1 MSQQQL
7 ATNQASPVVAFK
19 NYLNSGKVQAL
30 LKNRLSSDKMK
41 TDFMS
46 SVIEIVTG
54 SPELQQCDPQSI
66 LSESLKAASIHLP
79 LNKALGRCYVV
90 PFKNKGVLTAT
101 MVIGYKGYIQ
111 LAKNSGKYRNINA
124 DVVYEGQ
131 ITYTNYLTGEIKID
145 HAPTSDKVVGF
156 FAYIEELNGFNK
168 TLFMTI
174 EQIAHYAKT
183 YVPYLKFNNKV
194 TEDTIKQKLQN
205 HATHGPEQ
213 GIGWM
218 SDSVTMAKK
227 TCLRQLL
234 TKWGNL
240 SIEEQEAIANDVS
253 YDTTI
258 TRDVEDA
265 KAEEIFTP
273 ADEGNASVAEAAPT
287 VPSATEQQINND
299 VEESNQEVDPFP
311 GE

>member
-1 MSQQQL
+1 MSQQL
-7 ATNQASPVVAFK
+7 ATQQKSPVVAFK
-19 NYLNSGKVQAL
+19 NYLNSGNVQAL

-54 SPELQQCDPQSI
+54 SPELQACTPQSI
-66 LSESLKAASIHLP
+66 LQESLKAASIHLP

-90 PFKNKGVLTAT
+90 PFKNKGVPTAT
-101 MVIGYKGYIQ
+101 MVIGYKGYVQ
-111 LAKNSGKYRNINA
+111 LAKNSGQYRNINA

-131 ITYTNYLTGEIKID
+131 ISYKNYLTGEIRID
-145 HAPTSDKVVGF
+145 HEPTSDKVVGF

-168 TLFMTI
+168 TLFMSI
-174 EQIAHYAKT
+174 DQMAHYVKT
-183 YVPYLKFNNKV
+183 YVPYIKFNNKI
-194 TEDTIKQKLQN
+194 TEQNIKDKMQY

-218 SDSVTMAKK
+218 SDSVTMSKK

-240 SIEEQEAIANDVS
+240 SIEVQEAIANDVS
-253 YDTTI
+253 YDSTI
-258 TRDVEDA
+258 SRDVEDA
-265 KAEEIFTP
+265 KAEEVFTTL
-273 ADEGNASVAEAAPT
+273 DNERSMESHEASPVPPTEAP
-287 VPSATEQQINND
+287 
-299 VEESNQEVDPFP
+299 VEESEQDVDPFP

>member
-19 NYLNSGKVQAL
+19 NYLNSVKVQAL

-101 MVIGYKGYIQ
+101 MIIGYKGYIQ

-145 HAPTSDKVVGF
+145 HAPTSGKVVGF

-273 ADEGNASVAEAAPT
+273 ADEGNTSVAEAAPT
-287 VPSATEQQINND
+287 EPSTTEQQTDN

>member
-19 NYLNSGKVQAL
+19 NYLNSVKVQAL

-101 MVIGYKGYIQ
+101 MIIGYKGYIQ

-273 ADEGNASVAEAAPT
+273 ADEGNASVAETAPT
-287 VPSATEQQINND
+287 EPSATEQQTNN

>member
-1 MSQQQL
+1 MSQQL
-7 ATNQASPVVAFK
+7 ATQQLSPVVAFK
-19 NYLNSGKVQAL
+19 NYLNSGNVQAL

-54 SPELQQCDPQSI
+54 SPELQQCTPESI

-90 PFKNKGVLTAT
+90 PFKNKGIPTAT

-168 TLFMTI
+168 TLFMSI
-174 EQIAHYAKT
+174 EQMAHYVKT
-183 YVPYLKFNNKV
+183 YVPYIKFNSKV
-194 TEDTIKQKLQN
+194 TEDVLKQKMQY
-205 HATHGPEQ
+205 HATNGPEQ

-240 SIEEQEAIANDVS
+240 SIEEQEAISNDVS
-253 YDTTI
+253 YDSTI
-258 TRDVEDA
+258 SRDVEDA
-265 KAEEIFTP
+265 KAEEVFTG
-273 ADEGNASVAEAAPT
+273 DPT
-287 VPSATEQQINND
+287 VPAEEAPKNPTPTEPTP
-299 VEESNQEVDPFP
+299 VEDSKEEIDPFP
-311 GE
+311 A

>member
-19 NYLNSGKVQAL
+19 NYLNSVKVQAL

-101 MVIGYKGYIQ
+101 MIIGYKGYIQ

-273 ADEGNASVAEAAPT
+273 TDEGNASVAEAAPT
-287 VPSATEQQINND
+287 EPSATEQQTDND
-299 VEESNQEVDPFP
+299 VEESSQEVDPFP

>member
-19 NYLNSGKVQAL
+19 NYLNSVKVQAL

-101 MVIGYKGYIQ
+101 MIIGYKGYIQ

-287 VPSATEQQINND
+287 EPSATEQQTDND
-299 VEESNQEVDPFP
+299 VEESSQEVDPFP

>member
-1 MSQQQL
+1 MSQQL
-7 ATNQASPVVAFK
+7 ATQQKSPVVAFK
-19 NYLNSGKVQAL
+19 NYLNSGNVQAL

-54 SPELQQCDPQSI
+54 SPELQQCNPQSI

-273 ADEGNASVAEAAPT
+273 ADEGNASVAETAPT
-287 VPSATEQQINND
+287 EPSATEQQTDN

>member
-1 MSQQQL
+1 MSQQL
-7 ATNQASPVVAFK
+7 ATQQKSPVVAFK
-19 NYLNSGKVQAL
+19 NYLNSGNVQAL

-54 SPELQQCDPQSI
+54 SPELQQCNPQSI

-183 YVPYLKFNNKV
+183 YVPYLKLNSKV

-287 VPSATEQQINND
+287 EPSATEQQTDN

>member
-19 NYLNSGKVQAL
+19 NYLNSVKVQAL

-101 MVIGYKGYIQ
+101 MIIGYKVYIQ

-273 ADEGNASVAEAAPT
+273 ADEGNASVAETAPT
-287 VPSATEQQINND
+287 EPSATEQQTNN

>member
-1 MSQQQL
+1 MSQQL
-7 ATNQASPVVAFK
+7 ATQQKSPVVAFK
-19 NYLNSGKVQAL
+19 NYLNSGNVQAL

-54 SPELQQCDPQSI
+54 SPELQQCNPQSI

-287 VPSATEQQINND
+287 EPSATEQQTDN

>member
-1 MSQQQL
+1 MSQQSATQQL
-7 ATNQASPVVAFK
+7 SPVVAFK
-19 NYLNSGKVQAL
+19 NYLNSGNVQAL

-54 SPELQQCDPQSI
+54 SPELQQCTPESI

-90 PFKNKGVLTAT
+90 PFKNKGIPTAT

-168 TLFMTI
+168 TLFMSI
-174 EQIAHYAKT
+174 EQMAHYVKT
-183 YVPYLKFNNKV
+183 YVPYIKFNSKI
-194 TEDTIKQKLQN
+194 TEDVLKQKMQY
-205 HATHGPEQ
+205 HATNGPEQ

-240 SIEEQEAIANDVS
+240 SIEEQEVISNDVS
-253 YDTTI
+253 YDSTI
-258 TRDVEDA
+258 SRDVEDA
-265 KAEEIFTP
+265 KAEEIFTG
-273 ADEGNASVAEAAPT
+273 DPT
-287 VPSATEQQINND
+287 VPAEEAPKNPTPTEPTP
-299 VEESNQEVDPFP
+299 VEDSKEEIDPFP
-311 GE
+311 A

>member
-19 NYLNSGKVQAL
+19 NYLNSVKVQAL

-54 SPELQQCDPQSI
+54 SPELQQCNPQSI

-101 MVIGYKGYIQ
+101 MIIGYKGYIQ

-273 ADEGNASVAEAAPT
+273 ADEGNTSVAETAPT
-287 VPSATEQQINND
+287 EPSATEQQTDN

>member
-1 MSQQQL
+1 MSQQL
-7 ATNQASPVVAFK
+7 ATQQANPVVAFK
-19 NYLNSGKVQAL
+19 NYLNTGSVQAL

-54 SPELQQCDPQSI
+54 SPELQQCTPESI

-90 PFKNKGVLTAT
+90 PFKNKGVPTAT

-131 ITYTNYLTGEIKID
+131 ITYTNYLTGEIRID
-145 HAPTSDKVVGF
+145 HAPTSDKVIGF

-168 TLFMTI
+168 TLFMSI
-174 EQIAHYAKT
+174 EQMAHYVKT
-183 YVPYLKFNNKV
+183 YVPYIKFNNKI
-194 TEDTIKQKLQN
+194 TEEVLKQKMQY
-205 HATHGPEQ
+205 HATNGPEQ

-240 SIEEQEAIANDVS
+240 SIEEQEAISNDIS
-253 YDTTI
+253 YDSTI
-258 TRDVEDA
+258 SRDVEDA
-265 KAEEIFTP
+265 KAEEIFAGDPSVPGEEAHESPTP
-273 ADEGNASVAEAAPT
+273 TEPT
-287 VPSATEQQINND
+287 P
-299 VEESNQEVDPFP
+299 VEDSKEEIDPFP
-311 GE
+311 A

>member
-273 ADEGNASVAEAAPT
+273 ADEGNASVAETAPT
-287 VPSATEQQINND
+287 EPSATEQQTDN

>member
-1 MSQQQL
+1 MSQQL
-7 ATNQASPVVAFK
+7 ATQQTSPVVAFK

-273 ADEGNASVAEAAPT
+273 ADEDKASVAEAAPT
-287 VPSATEQQINND
+287 EPSATEQQTDN

>member
-101 MVIGYKGYIQ
+101 MIIGYKGYIQ

-273 ADEGNASVAEAAPT
+273 ADEGNASVAETAPT
-287 VPSATEQQINND
+287 EPSATEQQTDN

>member
-19 NYLNSGKVQAL
+19 NYLNSVKVQAL

-101 MVIGYKGYIQ
+101 MIIGYKGYIQ

-287 VPSATEQQINND
+287 EPSATEQQTDN

>member
-101 MVIGYKGYIQ
+101 MIIGYKGYIQ

-273 ADEGNASVAEAAPT
+273 ADEGNVSVAETAPT
-287 VPSATEQQINND
+287 GPSATEQQTDN

-311 GE
+311 GD

>member
-1 MSQQQL
+1 MSQQL
-7 ATNQASPVVAFK
+7 ATQQTSPVVAFK
-19 NYLNSGKVQAL
+19 NYLNSGNVQAL

-54 SPELQQCDPQSI
+54 SPELQQCNPQSI

-101 MVIGYKGYIQ
+101 MIIGYKGYIQ

-273 ADEGNASVAEAAPT
+273 ADEGNTSVAEAAPT
-287 VPSATEQQINND
+287 EPSTTEQQTDN

>member
-1 MSQQQL
+1 MSQQL
-7 ATNQASPVVAFK
+7 ATQQKSPVVAFK
-19 NYLNSGKVQAL
+19 NYLNSGNVQAL

-46 SVIEIVTG
+46 SVIELVTG
-54 SPELQQCDPQSI
+54 SPELQQCNPQSI

-101 MVIGYKGYIQ
+101 MIIGYKGYIQ

-258 TRDVEDA
+258 SRDVEDA

-287 VPSATEQQINND
+287 EPSATEQQTDN